1 MEYNCTLC
9 KKEYSSYKSLWNH
22 TKKYHEKMDGNV
34 STKNEIIEKPVSI
47 MSPINDNL
55 NIYDNNSSCV
65 YCNKKLCDRKSRWR
79 HEQKCKG
86 KNYILKVKE
95 ENEKMKEEIT
105 KIKKDFM
112 ELSKTTGTKSI
123 TVNNIIGNNIIGNH
137 IGNIVNNINSLGYED
152 IQKKLSEKEK
162 INLVTSMRVKEHP
175 IIELVRKIYTDDKF
189 QGDRNTII
197 SNLRA
202 KDCLIYNSD
211 TNKFDATTK
220 NDHIDNIIENRKNN
234 IVSIYNELST
244 NNKLRPV
251 EIKAIDTY
259 LEEIEHLGKKNP
271 KVKALY
277 EKHKAEIIYIIY
289 NCKEFMNMLRTNL
302 PDVPETDENSIE
314 V

>member
-1 MEYNCTLC
+1 MELSC
-9 KKEYSSYKSLWNH
+9 KHCNKKYASQSSRSNH
-22 TKKYHEKMDGNV
+22 IKKYHQ
-34 STKNEIIEKPVSI
+34 IINNPKSNPTSNPK
-47 MSPINDNL
+47 SNPITIENTNND
-55 NIYDNNSSCV
+55 IRCRK
-65 YCNKKLCDRKSRWR
+65 CNQAFTFIQNRWR
-79 HEQKCKG
+79 HEKKCDNNKIE
-86 KNYILKVKE
+86 KIEKIEVQNKQIEEQNKKIEELKIIV
-95 ENEKMKEEIT
+95 NN
-105 KIKKDFM
+105 
-112 ELSKTTGTKSI
+112 LSKTSGTKSI
-123 TVNNIIGNNIIGNH
+123 INLNNNGTI
-137 IGNIVNNINSLGYED
+137 IVNNINSLGYED

-197 SNLRA
+197 NNLRA

-234 IVSIYNELST
+234 IVAIYNELSN

-259 LEEIEHLGKKNP
+259 LEEIEDLGKKNP

-302 PDVPETDENSIE
+302 PDVLETDENTIE